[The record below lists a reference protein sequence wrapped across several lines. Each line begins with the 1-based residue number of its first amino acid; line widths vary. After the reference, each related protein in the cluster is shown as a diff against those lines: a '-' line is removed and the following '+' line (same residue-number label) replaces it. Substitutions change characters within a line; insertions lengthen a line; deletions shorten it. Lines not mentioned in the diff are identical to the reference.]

1 IHVYEKLGGE
11 IPRFGHVPMILGN
24 DGERLS
30 KRHGATSVMDYR
42 DAGFLP
48 EALCNYLARLG
59 WSHGDDEVFTMDQFK
74 RWFDLEHVNTS
85 PARFDGEK
93 LKWLNQQYLKA
104 ADAARLAGL
113 VEPLL
118 PPERAGPPLER

>member
-1 IHVYEKLGGE
+1 
-11 IPRFGHVPMILGN
+11 
-24 DGERLS
+24 
-30 KRHGATSVMDYR
+30 RHSATSVMDYR

-113 VEPLL
+113 VEPFL
-118 PPERAGPPLER
+118 PPERAGPPLERVVELVKDRAATVRQLADEAALFYLKDVPE